1 MLRDAAGTVV
11 IGKQFEEHNSL
22 PGPVYAGGG
31 YTLLSAAI
39 RGGPPAVRG
48 RTSDPP
54 FRQGRWRFELAT
66 RVRARETNSTIV
78 VIITQLKYR

>member
-39 RGGPPAVRG
+39 RGGPPAVR
-48 RTSDPP
+48 
-54 FRQGRWRFELAT
+54 
-66 RVRARETNSTIV
+66 RVLQAQPGAAREVREPLGCRCRFTAFGGRRE
-78 VIITQLKYR
+78 LPAAR